1 MPVKIAI
8 LVVLMLL
15 YPLFLR
21 WVHITDLRAIPLVV
35 PYALGAL
42 SVMVLLTELGKGV
55 ARLFRRR
62 K

>member
-1 MPVKIAI
+1 MPVKIVI
-8 LVVLMLL
+8 LVALLLL

-42 SVMVLLTELGKGV
+42 SVMILLTELGKGA
-55 ARLFRRR
+55 ARLFRR
-62 K
+62 KK

>member
-1 MPVKIAI
+1 MKIAI
-8 LVVLMLL
+8 LIALLLL

-42 SVMVLLTELGKGV
+42 SVMILLTELGKGA
-55 ARLFRRR
+55 ARLLRR
-62 K
+62 KK